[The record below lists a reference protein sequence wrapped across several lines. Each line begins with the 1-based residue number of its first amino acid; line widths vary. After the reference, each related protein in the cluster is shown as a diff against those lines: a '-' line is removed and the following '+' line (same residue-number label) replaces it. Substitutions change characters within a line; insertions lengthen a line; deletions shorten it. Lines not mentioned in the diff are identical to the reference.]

1 MSTTAEYDA
10 FGPWIYEVRRP
21 DEVPRL
27 FRSHPLDLDHAL
39 LTVKVPREIERR
51 VANPSMDL
59 YDNLLSLGPESIT
72 VLSRRGRE
80 FDARTVR
87 YGQIQGITEFVDLL
101 DARVTLHDDDSPV
114 VVRYNASS
122 TDVMSQLVDLV
133 RQKYAGGTR
142 EQDRRQPRIG
152 PLPDVEKA
160 LQVYV
165 RRIAAEEDLGRTVA
179 VQKRHPVEQVG
190 ASVVGRA
197 MARAWPTTLQDVVF
211 TIGARE
217 LQVFHRGRAFSTGYR
232 PVQSLARTLLPLER
246 VRGVEVRTGTL
257 HNDISRLVI
266 HVGKVGH
273 EFELDTPVANKAA
286 AELAQAVRL

>member
-122 TDVMSQLVDLV
+122 TDVMSQLVDL
-133 RQKYAGGTR
+133 
-142 EQDRRQPRIG
+142 
-152 PLPDVEKA
+152 
-160 LQVYV
+160 
-165 RRIAAEEDLGRTVA
+165 A
-179 VQKRHPVEQVG
+179 VSYTHL
-190 ASVVGRA
+190 RA
-197 MARAWPTTLQDVVF
+197 HETDSYLVCR
-211 TIGARE
+211 
-217 LQVFHRGRAFSTGYR
+217 
-232 PVQSLARTLLPLER
+232 LL
-246 VRGVEVRTGTL
+246 
-257 HNDISRLVI
+257 
-266 HVGKVGH
+266 
-273 EFELDTPVANKAA
+273 
-286 AELAQAVRL
+286 